1 MGNSYVGDAG
11 TFLISTLFGLY
22 ILIVML
28 RFLLQLVRADFYN
41 PISQFVVKATDP
53 PLRPLRRPVPG
64 LAGIDLSTLVLM
76 LGLKIVELWLTF
88 GVSGQSAQF
97 AGLLIIS
104 VAELLSLALNVFLVS
119 ILIQVVLSWVNPG
132 AYNPATKLLY
142 SLNEPLLTPARRL
155 IPPISGLDLSPIVV
169 LIAIQLIKILVVAP
183 IVDMGRTLL

>member
-1 MGNSYVGDAG
+1 MGNPYVGNAS

-41 PISQFVVKATDP
+41 PISQFIVKATDP
-53 PLRPLRRPVPG
+53 PLRPLRRHIPG
-64 LAGIDLSTLVLM
+64 LSGIDLSTLLLM

-88 GVSGQSAQF
+88 RVSGQSAQF
-97 AGLLIIS
+97 MGLVVIS
-104 VAELLSLALNVFLVS
+104 VAELLSLALNVFLVC

-183 IVDMGRTLL
+183 IIDMGRTLL

>member
-1 MGNSYVGDAG
+1 MGNSYVGNAG

-53 PLRPLRRPVPG
+53 PLRPLRRHVPG

-88 GVSGQSAQF
+88 RVSGQSAQF

>member
-1 MGNSYVGDAG
+1 MGNSYVGNAG

-22 ILIVML
+22 ILLVML

-53 PLRPLRRPVPG
+53 PLRPLRRHVPG

-88 GVSGQSAQF
+88 RVSGQSAQF

>member
-1 MGNSYVGDAG
+1 MGNPYVGDAS

-41 PISQFVVKATDP
+41 PISQFIVKATDP
-53 PLRPLRRPVPG
+53 PLRPLRRYVPG
-64 LAGIDLSTLVLM
+64 LAGIDLSTLLLM
-76 LGLKIVELWLTF
+76 LGLKIIELWLTF
-88 GVSGQSAQF
+88 RVSGQSAHVM
-97 AGLLIIS
+97 GLVVIS

-142 SLNEPLLTPARRL
+142 SLNEPLLAPARRL

-169 LIAIQLIKILVVAP
+169 LIAIQLIKILLVAP

>member
-1 MGNSYVGDAG
+1 MGNSYVGNAG

-53 PLRPLRRPVPG
+53 PLRPLRRHVPG

-88 GVSGQSAQF
+88 RVSGQSAQF

-183 IVDMGRTLL
+183 IVDMGRTWL

>member
-1 MGNSYVGDAG
+1 MGNPYVGDAS

-41 PISQFVVKATDP
+41 PISQFIVKATDP
-53 PLRPLRRPVPG
+53 PLRPLRRHVPG
-64 LAGIDLSTLVLM
+64 LAGIDLSTLLLM
-76 LGLKIVELWLTF
+76 LGLKIIELWLTF
-88 GVSGQSAQF
+88 RVSGQTAQF
-97 AGLLIIS
+97 MGLLVIS
-104 VAELLSLALNVFLVS
+104 FAELLSLALNVFLVC

>member
-1 MGNSYVGDAG
+1 MGNSYVGNAG

-22 ILIVML
+22 ILLVML

-53 PLRPLRRPVPG
+53 PLRPLRRHVPG

-88 GVSGQSAQF
+88 KVSGQSAQF

>member
-1 MGNSYVGDAG
+1 MGNSYVGNAG

-22 ILIVML
+22 ILLVML

-53 PLRPLRRPVPG
+53 PLRPLRRHVPG

-88 GVSGQSAQF
+88 RVSGQSAQF

-183 IVDMGRTLL
+183 IVDMGRTWL

>member
-1 MGNSYVGDAG
+1 MGNPYVGDAG

-22 ILIVML
+22 ILLVML

-41 PISQFVVKATDP
+41 PISQFIVKATDP
-53 PLRPLRRPVPG
+53 PLRPLRRHVPG
-64 LAGIDLSTLVLM
+64 LAGVDLSTLLLM
-76 LGLKIVELWLTF
+76 LGLKFVELWLTF
-88 GVSGQSAQF
+88 RVSGQSAQF
-97 AGLLIIS
+97 AGLLVIS
-104 VAELLSLALNVFLVS
+104 VTELLSLAVNVFLVS